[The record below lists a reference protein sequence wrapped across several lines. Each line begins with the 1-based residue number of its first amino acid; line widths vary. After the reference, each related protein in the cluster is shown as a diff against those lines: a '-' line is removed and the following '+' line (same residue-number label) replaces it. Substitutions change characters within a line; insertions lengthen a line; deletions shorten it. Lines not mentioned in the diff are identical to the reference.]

1 MTHDDEDLT
10 FFTSK
15 KFEVGEFRNIY
26 HIYMTHDDEDLT
38 YLHEIGTG
46 GLISLS
52 ILSFVNA
59 KVL

>member
-1 MTHDDEDLT
+1 
-10 FFTSK
+10 
-15 KFEVGEFRNIY
+15 
-26 HIYMTHDDEDLT
+26 MTHDDEDLT

-59 KVL
+59 KVLWLYSLPINSIHYFSGFREELRQVLDVHP